1 MSPALL
7 MASTW
12 KIPLLA
18 WLRTISRDCQR
29 AAELYGSVVTQ
40 ARDPAFYAGCGIND
54 TPEGRYELVIL
65 HLCLVLERL
74 RAEGS
79 AGKELSR
86 RLIET
91 FVTDMDDNMREM
103 GVGDL
108 TVPKKVKRAAA
119 GLYDRAGAYRAGL
132 AEPDGGLLARCLAS
146 SLPGLPDRDGAALSL
161 ASYMRDAVRRLANI
175 SMADLAGGQTLF
187 PPAPLA
193 NAKCPIEGGSR

>member
-1 MSPALL
+1 

-12 KIPLLA
+12 KTPVLS
-18 WLRTISRDCQR
+18 WLRTISRDRQK

-40 ARDPAFYAGCGIND
+40 ARDPAFYAGCGIKD
-54 TPEGRYELVIL
+54 TPEDRYELVIL
-65 HLCLVLERL
+65 HLSLVLERL
-74 RAEGS
+74 RAEGT
-79 AGKELSR
+79 AGTELSR
-86 RLIET
+86 RLIEA

-119 GLYDRAGAYRAGL
+119 GLYARAGSYRAAL
-132 AEPDGGLLARCLAS
+132 AEPDGGLLARRLSS
-146 SLPGLPDRDGAALSL
+146 SLPGLLDRDGAALGL
-161 ASYMRDAVRRLANI
+161 ASDMRDAQHQLAGI
-175 SMADLAGGQTLF
+175 SMADLAAGETLF